1 MSIKWYYWF
10 NFFSEIDKIIAL
22 LMYVYIGSSINVD
35 TDINTKMTKQ
45 WNIHFK
51 STSSSSVQQSL
62 QYFEDIVYDLDS
74 ELDLYTIL
82 KLKQHLLLFI

>member
-45 WNIHFK
+45 WNIHLK
-51 STSSSSVQQSL
+51 STSSSSVQHSL
-62 QYFEDIVYDLDS
+62 QYFEDTVYDLNS